1 MAQYLAVPEGNARH
15 PGVVLV
21 HEWWGVNEQIKSIAD
36 RWAKEGFICFVPDLF
51 DGKIA
56 ANADEASAMMNSL
69 DFPAAVK
76 TIEAA
81 VATLRIDSRC
91 TEKVALTGYCMGG
104 ALTFLAA
111 SMIPGLAA
119 VVPFYGIPGSADWSK
134 YDAPVQAHFA
144 TRDDWATVA
153 AAKQIKAA
161 IDQVSSMEL
170 HVYEAD
176 HAFCNDRRP
185 EVYNPSA
192 CAQAWD
198 RTVTFVR
205 KFTA

>member
-36 RWAKEGFICFVPDLF
+36 RWAKEGFACFVPDLYG
-51 DGKIA
+51 DKVA
-56 ANADEASAMMNSL
+56 ANAGEAAAMMKAL
-69 DFPAAVK
+69 DFAAAAR

-81 VATLRIDSRC
+81 IATLRIDSRC
-91 TEKVALTGYCMGG
+91 TGKVALTGYCMGG
-104 ALTFLAA
+104 ALTFLTATLVPA
-111 SMIPGLAA
+111 LAA
-119 VVPFYGIPGSADWSK
+119 VVPFYGIPGDADYSK
-134 YDAPVQAHFA
+134 VDAPVLAHFA
-144 TRDDWATVA
+144 SRDEWATIA
-153 AAKQIKAA
+153 AGTQIKTA
-161 IDQVSSMEL
+161 IDQRSSMEL
-170 HVYEAD
+170 HVYDAD

-185 EVYNPSA
+185 EVYNAEA
-192 CAQAWD
+192 CAEAWS

>member
-1 MAQYLAVPEGNARH
+1 MAQYLAVPEGNGRH

-36 RWAKEGFICFVPDLF
+36 RWAKEGFVCFIPDLF
-51 DGKIA
+51 DDKVA
-56 ANADEASAMMNSL
+56 ANASEAEAMMNAL
-69 DFPAAVK
+69 DFHAAAEK
-76 TIEAA
+76 LEAA
-81 VATLRIDSRC
+81 VATLKVDSRC

-111 SMIPGLAA
+111 TMVPGLAA
-119 VVPFYGIPGSADWSK
+119 VVPFYGIPGNADWSK
-134 YDAPVQAHFA
+134 IDAPVLAHFA
-144 TRDDWATVA
+144 TRDDWATIDEG
-153 AAKQIKAA
+153 KKIKAA

-170 HVYEAD
+170 HVYDAD

-185 EVYNPSA
+185 EVYSPSA

-205 KFTA
+205 RLTA

>member
-1 MAQYLAVPEGNARH
+1 MAQYLAVPEGNGRH

-36 RWAKEGFICFVPDLF
+36 RWAKEGFVCFVPDLF
-51 DGKIA
+51 NDKIA
-56 ANADEASAMMNSL
+56 ANATEAEAMMNSL
-69 DFPAAVK
+69 DYPAAVEK
-76 TIEAA
+76 IEAA
-81 VATLRIDSRC
+81 VATLKVDSRC

-111 SMIPGLAA
+111 TMVPGLAA
-119 VVPFYGIPGSADWSK
+119 VVPFYGVPGNADWSK
-134 YDAPVQAHFA
+134 IDAPVMAHFA
-144 TRDDWATVA
+144 TRDDWATVDA
-153 AAKQIKAA
+153 GMKIKEA
-161 IDQVSSMEL
+161 IDKVSSMDL
-170 HVYEAD
+170 HLYDAD

-205 KFTA
+205 RLTA